1 MRGRAVISG
10 SNKNVGIERQV
21 RRLAEEMDLTK
32 SRSNDPNVDLNYFA
46 LSIPMRLS
54 DEEKMETLSE
64 MVDTVQAIEGSDV
77 VLLGMW
83 ISPTTE

>member
-1 MRGRAVISG
+1 
-10 SNKNVGIERQV
+10 
-21 RRLAEEMDLTK
+21 MDLTK